1 MVIKSPTIALFLL
14 SLLLWGCEAKKDE
27 KTKEPPP
34 PKNTDVQEPLPGEK
48 IDSETAHRI
57 RRDQE
62 RAEKE
67 TARSLSLNRVYR
79 HSCGVYFLYPDEW
92 KLQEGEAALSL
103 VPPDLA
109 KIEGQAGELFLV
121 LGESAE
127 GISRP
132 DDPGIVRYVSR
143 LVSGLTPFLKKT
155 KEMKIQT
162 LRGRDVGTLTWKGTH
177 PNGTEYRGKIWVTL
191 LNGFG
196 VGLLAVSPSK
206 NFTQREIAIR
216 EIFSTLGFKKP
227 TSDPRLFGIWKHEK
241 IYMSGEFSA
250 ITVRTMVLN
259 PDGTCREGGK
269 LAASMSHQDSDGN
282 FSGSTSGK
290 SSGGFRYQG
299 KWSTRNKR
307 IFLHWGTDG
316 EETWDYLISGD
327 SLLFKGDGEKKLW
340 KRIR

>member
-1 MVIKSPTIALFLL
+1 MKRKTIPLFLL
-14 SLLLWGCEAKKDE
+14 PLLLWGCDAK
-27 KTKEPPP
+27 KEPPP
-34 PKNTDVQEPLPGEK
+34 VDTDVQKPSSEER
-48 IDSETAHRI
+48 IDTKTADRI

-67 TARSLSLNRVYR
+67 TTKSLSLNKVYR
-79 HSCGVYFLYPDEW
+79 HSCGVYFLYPEEW
-92 KLQEGEAALSL
+92 RLQEGEVALSL
-103 VPPDLA
+103 IPPDLT
-109 KIEGQAGELFLV
+109 KIAGQAGELFLV

-127 GISRP
+127 GIARP

-143 LVSGLTPFLKKT
+143 LVSDLIPFLKKRN
-155 KEMKIQT
+155 EMKVQT
-162 LRGRDVGTLTWKGTH
+162 IRGRDVGTLLWKGTH
-177 PNGTEYRGKIWVTL
+177 QNGTEYRGKIWVTL

-196 VGLLAVSPSK
+196 VGLLAVSPS
-206 NFTQREIAIR
+206 NIFSQREITIR

-227 TSDPRLFGIWKHEK
+227 ASDPRLSGIWKHEK
-241 IYMSGEFSA
+241 VYMSGEFSA
-250 ITVRTMVLN
+250 ITVRTMILN
-259 PDGTCREGGK
+259 PDGTCLEGGK

-299 KWSTRNKR
+299 KWSTRNKQ
-307 IFLHWGTDG
+307 IFLNWGTDG